1 MKFIPTEIQDVI
13 ICKPNVFEDSRGY
26 FMESFRQD
34 LLEDFLEKK
43 INFIQDNEAKSSYGV
58 LRGLHYQLPPF
69 AQSKLVKVIYGKV
82 LDVVVDIRKKS
93 LTFGKHISVELS
105 DENKKQLFVPKG
117 FAHGYVVLSDEA
129 ILMYKVDAKYNHT
142 SERGIIYN
150 DATLNIDW
158 KINQKDIILS
168 DKDLKQPE
176 FRNADMFEAK
186 EV

>member
-1 MKFIPTEIQDVI
+1 MIFTRTEIHDVI

-34 LLEDFLEKK
+34 LLDEFLGKK

-69 AQSKLVKVIYGKV
+69 AQTKLVKVIYGKV
-82 LDVVVDIRKKS
+82 LDVVVDIRKDS
-93 LTFGKHISVELS
+93 LTFGKHVAVELS
-105 DENKKQLFVPKG
+105 DENKRQLFVPKG

-129 ILMYKVDAKYNHT
+129 VLMYKVDAKYNQT

-150 DATLNIDW
+150 DSTLNIDW
-158 KINQKDIILS
+158 KIDQKDIILS